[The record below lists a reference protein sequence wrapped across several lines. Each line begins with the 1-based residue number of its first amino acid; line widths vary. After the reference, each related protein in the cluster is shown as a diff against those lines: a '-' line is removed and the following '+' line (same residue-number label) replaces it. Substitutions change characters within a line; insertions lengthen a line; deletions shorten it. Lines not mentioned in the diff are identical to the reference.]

1 MVIFRCRFIGRYVIT
16 YPRYT
21 KGSETMAAKGKREEA
36 ILKCTE
42 CGEENYHT
50 TRNKK
55 THPAKM
61 ELLKYCPHCQK
72 KTLHKEKK

>member
-1 MVIFRCRFIGRYVIT
+1 MA
-16 YPRYT
+16 T
-21 KGSETMAAKGKREEA
+21 KKRDQA

-42 CGEENYHT
+42 CGNENYHT

-61 ELLKYCPHCQK
+61 ALLKYCPHCQK

>member
-1 MVIFRCRFIGRYVIT
+1 MA
-16 YPRYT
+16 T
-21 KGSETMAAKGKREEA
+21 KKRDQA
-36 ILKCTE
+36 ILKCAE
-42 CGEENYHT
+42 CGNENYFT

>member
-1 MVIFRCRFIGRYVIT
+1 MLT

-21 KGSETMAAKGKREEA
+21 KGSETMAAKGKREQA

-50 TRNKK
+50 TRNKR

-61 ELLKYCPHCQK
+61 EISKYCPKCRK

>member
-1 MVIFRCRFIGRYVIT
+1 MLR
-16 YPRYT
+16 YPRY
-21 KGSETMAAKGKREEA
+21 KEGSETTMAGKRDQA
-36 ILKCTE
+36 ILKCSE
-42 CGEENYHT
+42 CGNENYFT

-61 ELLKYCPHCQK
+61 EILKYCPTCRK